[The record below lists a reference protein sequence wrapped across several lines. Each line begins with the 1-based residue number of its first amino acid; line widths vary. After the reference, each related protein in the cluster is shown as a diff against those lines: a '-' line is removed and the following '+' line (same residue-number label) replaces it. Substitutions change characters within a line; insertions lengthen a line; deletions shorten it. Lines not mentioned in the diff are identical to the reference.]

1 MCGFAGHINK
11 NLDQVDPFMIKKMM
25 QLQQHRGPD
34 DSGLALFSLNEKIS
48 LSYNQNDL
56 ENLDIKD
63 DISKLN
69 GGIGFN
75 RLSVIDVSKNGHQP
89 MANKDNT
96 IYIMFNGEIY
106 NAFQLKNELID
117 KDYNFKSKTDTE
129 IILALYEKYGLEFT
143 LKKLNGMF
151 AICILDLKKN
161 EIFLARDRFGIKPI
175 YYISNEEFFS
185 FSSEVKSFLAINNFQ
200 FKLNKEHLSE
210 YFIFKYLAP
219 PNTLVCGVNLLQPGE
234 YLIFKDSEI
243 KKKIYFDFQ
252 NFDKEIDNEDNKLE
266 VLEEKLKLSVKSQL
280 MSDVNLGCQLS
291 GGIDSSL
298 ITLFA
303 KKFTKKL
310 ETFSILFED
319 KNLSE
324 KSYIKKVINEL
335 DLMNFSSEFDYKNFY
350 NDLCNS
356 IWSFDAPLSQINS
369 TGVYNLAKL
378 AKPKVKVLLTG
389 EGADETHGGYPRFTR
404 IIFFHLINK
413 ILKKSSVLSN
423 IVSKKFKIFEFN
435 KIFSLDLNDI
445 IILSSSVHSYKDIS
459 NLLPKINLLNGLDSR
474 RNMIRLIN
482 LPNKHK
488 SLIYEMKTYMH
499 DLLIRAD
506 KMTMAHSI
514 ENRVPFLD
522 NNLVKYSL
530 SYLINSNFD
539 YSVYPNINK
548 NTKKYL
554 KKISTK
560 YFGKSFSYRTKSGF
574 SFPLKKI
581 LKSSEFRKSIEDEI
595 IPQIKMNNL
604 YDFRNIIKIWKN
616 IDLSSSTELELLFSI
631 ITFEIWLKK
640 YKVNIDNLKI

>member
-1 MCGFAGHINK
+1 MCGFVGYINK
-11 NLDQVDPFMIKKMM
+11 NLDQVDPLMIKKMM

-34 DSGLALFSLNEKIS
+34 DSGLALFSSNDKLS
-48 LSYNQNDL
+48 LTYNQNDL
-56 ENLDIKD
+56 ETLNTKN
-63 DISKLN
+63 DISKYN

-75 RLSVIDVSKNGHQP
+75 RLSVIDITKNGHQP
-89 MANKDNT
+89 MSNEDKT
-96 IYIMFNGEIY
+96 IYITFNGEIY
-106 NAFQLKNELID
+106 NAFQLKDEFISAN
-117 KDYNFKSKTDTE
+117 YNFKSKTDTE
-129 IILALYEKYGLEFT
+129 IILVLYEKYGLEFT
-143 LKKLNGMF
+143 LEKLNGMF
-151 AICILDLKKN
+151 AICILDLRN
-161 EIFLARDRFGIKPI
+161 NQIFLARDRFGIKPL
-175 YYISNEEFFS
+175 YYIINEYFFS
-185 FSSEVKSFLAINNFQ
+185 FSSEIKSFLAINNFQ

-210 YFIFKYLAP
+210 YFIFKYLTP
-219 PNTLVCGVNLLQPGE
+219 PNTLVSGVNLLQPGE
-234 YLIFKDSEI
+234 YVVFKDNEI

-252 NFDKEIDNEDNKLE
+252 NFDKEIYNEDNKLE

-310 ETFSILFED
+310 ETFSILFKD

-324 KSYIKKVINEL
+324 ESYIKKVVNDL

-369 TGVYNLAKL
+369 IGVYNLAKL

-404 IIFFHLINK
+404 INFFHLLNK
-413 ILKKSSVLSN
+413 ILKKSIILSN
-423 IVSKKFKIFEFN
+423 IVSKRFKIFEFN

-459 NLLPKINLLNGLDSR
+459 NLLPKMNLLNGLDSR

-482 LPNKHK
+482 LPNKQK

-522 NNLVKYSL
+522 NNLIEYSL
-530 SYLINSNFD
+530 SYLVNSNFD
-539 YSVYPNINK
+539 YSVYSNINK

-560 YFGKSFSYRTKSGF
+560 YFGKSFSYRAKSGF

-581 LKSSEFRKSIEDEI
+581 LKSSEFRKSIEEEI
-595 IPQIKMNNL
+595 IPQIKLNEL
-604 YDFRNIIKIWKN
+604 YDYKNIVSIWKN
-616 IDLSSSTELELLFSI
+616 IDKSKNSELELIFSI

-640 YKVNIDNLKI
+640 FKVVS

>member
-11 NLDQVDPFMIKKMM
+11 NSDQVDPFMIKKMM

-34 DSGLALFSLNEKIS
+34 DSGLALFSLNEKFS
-48 LSYNQNDL
+48 LTYNQNDL
-56 ENLDIKD
+56 ENLDIKE

-89 MANKDNT
+89 MSNKDKT

-161 EIFLARDRFGIKPI
+161 QIFLARDRFGIKPI
-175 YYISNEEFFS
+175 YYIFNEKFFS
-185 FSSEVKSFLAINNFQ
+185 FSSELKSFLAINNFQ

-219 PNTLVCGVNLLQPGE
+219 PNTLVSGVNLLQPGE
-234 YLIFKDSEI
+234 YVIFKDNEI

-319 KNLSE
+319 KKLSE
-324 KSYIKKVINEL
+324 ESYIKKVIHEL

-350 NDLCNS
+350 NDLCDS

-369 TGVYNLAKL
+369 VGIFNLAKL
-378 AKPKVKVLLTG
+378 AKSRVKVLLSG
-389 EGADETHGGYPRFTR
+389 EGADEIHGGYPRITR
-404 IIFFHLINK
+404 FIFFNLLNN
-413 ILKKSSVLSN
+413 ILKKKLLPFS
-423 IVSKKFKIFEFN
+423 IVSKKFKIFEYN
-435 KIFSLDLNDI
+435 KIFSLDSNDI
-445 IILSSSVHSYKDIS
+445 IILLSSVHSFKDIS
-459 NLLPKINLLNGLDSR
+459 NLVPKVDLVVGLDSR
-474 RNMIRLIN
+474 RKMINKIN
-482 LPNKHK
+482 LPNKQK
-488 SLIYEMKTYMH
+488 SIIYEMKTYMH
-499 DLLIRAD
+499 DLFIKQD

-522 NNLVKYSL
+522 NDLVNYSL
-530 SYLINSNFD
+530 SYLTNSNYD
-539 YSVYPNINK
+539 YSYFSNVSK

-554 KKISTK
+554 KQISTK
-560 YFGKSFSYRTKSGF
+560 YFGKKFSYRTKSGF
-574 SFPLKKI
+574 SFPLRKI
-581 LKSSEFRKSIEDEI
+581 LKDNHFRKPIEKEI
-595 IPQIKMNNL
+595 IPKINSSKL
-604 YDFRNIIKIWKN
+604 YNFEKILKIWTS
-616 IDLSSSTELELLFSI
+616 IDSSSSSELELLFSI

-640 YKVNIDNLKI
+640 FKINV